1 MPSNID
7 MEKVSPSNDG
17 SVNDDHFAEQHRLE
31 QKLVRKLDTIIL
43 PITMCMY
50 LGAFVDRGN
59 AGNARLQGLQAEVLG
74 GSDTRFIVCLSM
86 FYVSYIALNI
96 PGNML
101 AKVLPPAK
109 ALALASFV
117 WGVAATCQA
126 AVTNY
131 AGLIVCRLFIG
142 VGEAGFGAAVALYYS

>member
-1 MPSNID
+1 MRALWVAI
-7 MEKVSPSNDG
+7 
-17 SVNDDHFAEQHRLE
+17 FAEQRRLE

-50 LGAFVDRGN
+50 LGAFLDRGN
-59 AGNARLQGLQAEVLG
+59 AENARLQGLQAEVLG
-74 GSDTRFIVCLSM
+74 GSDTRFSVCLSM

-101 AKVLPPAK
+101 AKVLPPSK
-109 ALALASFV
+109 SLALATFV